1 MKIKNIYK
9 GMILATTL
17 IIGMWVSGC
26 KKGTLDAIKPTGTP
40 TTTNFWKTADDAQQ
54 AANGLYDLQSNDED
68 LYGRGFFWFIDA
80 SDDMVVGRTSA
91 DRENIKNFVCTGNE
105 QSIYAPWSAHFEVM
119 KRAND
124 IIANVPGINMDQA
137 TKNFILGQA
146 YFIHA
151 TMHLEIA
158 DLYGSATQG
167 APVQNRANPLAFP
180 LQLPSVKDNYAYII
194 ADLKK
199 AATLLPY
206 LNQLAVTDYGRAH
219 KTAAWAYLAKAYLH
233 AKDYPNA
240 EKYADSVILS
250 GKHALLPNYAD
261 VFKIAN
267 NYSSEYIWSV
277 ASSQYGESILPG
289 AMLENKGWGLYN
301 GFGYYQPT
309 KELVDE
315 FEPGDKRLAATIL
328 KKGDTFQYFGQT
340 YTYPIGGVSNS
351 LTGYQFNKY
360 MEPFS
365 YAGGIHVSTNG
376 NEPSTDLN
384 VPLLRYAEVIL
395 IKAEAEIMQGKSGDA
410 EINMIRQ
417 RAGLAPVSGATMVNL
432 KHERR
437 VELAGEWSD
446 RNFDLVRWGDAQ
458 AVYAKPLH
466 GSDGSV
472 VWPARNFVPARDNV
486 WPIPPNDIQISQG
499 QLKQNAGW

>member
-1 MKIKNIYK
+1 MKFIK
-9 GMILATTL
+9 
-17 IIGMWVSGC
+17 IISKCLLVLSVAAFIQGC
-26 KKGTLDAIKPTGTP
+26 KKSTLDNIKPTGTP
-40 TTTNFWKTADDAQQ
+40 TTSNFWKTAADAQQ
-54 AANGLYDLQSNDED
+54 AANGLYEKQSNSED
-68 LYGRGFFWFIDA
+68 MYGRGFFWFINA
-80 SDDMVVGRTSA
+80 SDDMVVGRTSG

-105 QSIYAPWSAHFEVM
+105 GSIYAPWQLHFVVM

-124 IIANVPGINMDQA
+124 VIANVPVINMDQA

-146 YFIHA
+146 YFVHA
-151 TMHLEIA
+151 VMHLEIA
-158 DLYGSATQG
+158 DLYGSDKLG
-167 APVQNRANPLAFP
+167 APLQSRDNPLAFP
-180 LQLPSVKDNYAYII
+180 SQLPSVKDNYAYIT

-199 AATLLPY
+199 AAALLPY
-206 LNQLAVTDYGRAH
+206 FDKLAATDRGRAH

-233 AKDYPNA
+233 AKDYANA
-240 EKYADSVILS
+240 EKYADSVITS
-250 GKHALLPNYAD
+250 GKHALLSNYAD

-267 NYSSEYIWSV
+267 NYSSEYVWSV
-277 ASSQYGESILPG
+277 ASSLNGQSILPG

-301 GFGYYQPT
+301 GFGYFQPT

-315 FEPGDKRLAATIL
+315 FETGDKRLAATIL
-328 KKGDTFQYFGQT
+328 KKDDTFPYFGQT
-340 YTYPIGGVSNS
+340 YTYPIGGKSNS

-365 YAGGIHVSTNG
+365 YAGGIHISPNG
-376 NEPSTDLN
+376 DEPSTDLN

-395 IKAEAEIMQGKSGDA
+395 IKAEAKLMQGKNADT
-410 EINMIRQ
+410 EINLVRQ
-417 RAGLAPVSGATMVNL
+417 RAGLAAITGATMANL

-458 AVYAKPLH
+458 ATYAKPLH
-466 GSDGSV
+466 GATGSV
-472 VWPARNFVPARDNV
+472 VWKARNFDPARDNV
-486 WPIPPNDIQISQG
+486 WPIPPKDIQISQG

>member
-1 MKIKNIYK
+1 MKIKNIVIK
-9 GMILATTL
+9 SALAIMATL
-17 IIGMWVSGC
+17 LVQGC
-26 KKGTLDAIKPTGTP
+26 KKGTLDNIKPTGTP
-40 TTTNFWKTADDAQQ
+40 TTANFWKTADDAQQ
-54 AANGLYDLQSNDED
+54 AANGLYEKQSSSED
-68 LYGRGFFWFIDA
+68 MYGRGFFWFINA

-91 DRENIKNFVCTGNE
+91 DRENIKNFICTGNE
-105 QSIYAPWSAHFEVM
+105 SSIYQPWSLHFVVM

-124 IIANVPGINMDQA
+124 VIANVPAINMDQA
-137 TKNFILGQA
+137 TKNFIIGQA
-146 YFIHA
+146 YFVHA
-151 TMHLEIA
+151 VMHLEIA
-158 DLYGSATQG
+158 DLYGSDKQG
-167 APVQNRANPLAFP
+167 APLQNRANPLAYP
-180 LQLPSVKDNYAYII
+180 AQQPSVKDNYAYII

-199 AATLLPY
+199 AANLLPY
-206 LNQLAVTDYGRAH
+206 FDKLAPADYGRAH

-233 AKDYPNA
+233 AKDYANA

-250 GKHALLPNYAD
+250 GKHTLLTNYAD

-267 NYSSEYIWSV
+267 NWSSEYIWSV
-277 ASSQYGESILPG
+277 ASGLNGQSILPG

-301 GFGYYQPT
+301 GFGYFQPT

-315 FEPGDKRLAATIL
+315 FETGDKRLTTTIL
-328 KKGDTFQYFGQT
+328 KNGDSFPYFGQT
-340 YTYPIGGVSNS
+340 YTYPIGGKTNS

-365 YAGGIHVSTNG
+365 YAGGIHVSPNG
-376 NEPSTDLN
+376 DEPSTDLN

-395 IKAEAEIMQGKSGDA
+395 FKAEAEIMQGKNADK

-417 RAGLAPVSGATMVNL
+417 RAGLKPVSNATLKDL

-458 AVYAKPLH
+458 AAYAKPLH
-466 GSDGSV
+466 GADGSV
-472 VWPARNFVPARDNV
+472 VWKARNFDPARDNV
-486 WPIPPNDIQISQG
+486 WPIPPKDIQISQG

>member
-1 MKIKNIYK
+1 
-9 GMILATTL
+9 
-17 IIGMWVSGC
+17 
-26 KKGTLDAIKPTGTP
+26 
-40 TTTNFWKTADDAQQ
+40 
-54 AANGLYDLQSNDED
+54 
-68 LYGRGFFWFIDA
+68 
-80 SDDMVVGRTSA
+80 RTSA

-105 QSIYAPWSAHFEVM
+105 NSIYAPWSLHFVVM

-124 IIANVPGINMDQA
+124 IIANVPGISMDQD

-146 YFIHA
+146 YFVHA
-151 TMHLEIA
+151 VMHLEIA
-158 DLYGSATQG
+158 DLYGTDKQG
-167 APVQNRANPLAFP
+167 APVQNRTNPIAFP
-180 LQLPSVKDNYAYII
+180 AQLPSVKDNYAYIV

-199 AATLLPY
+199 AASLLPY
-206 LNQLAVTDYGRAH
+206 FDKLAKTDYGRAH
-219 KTAAWAYLAKAYLH
+219 KTAAWAYLAKTYLH
-233 AKDYPNA
+233 AKDYANA

-277 ASSQYGESILPG
+277 ASSLNGQSILPG

-301 GFGYYQPT
+301 GFGYFQPT

-315 FEPGDKRLAATIL
+315 FESGDKRLPVTIL
-328 KKGDTFQYFGQT
+328 KSGDTFQYFGQT
-340 YTYPIGGVSNS
+340 YTYPIGGKSNS

-365 YAGGIHVSTNG
+365 YAGGIHVSPNG
-376 NEPSTDLN
+376 DEPSTDLN
-384 VPLLRYAEVIL
+384 VPLLRYAEILL
-395 IKAEAEIMQGKSGDA
+395 IKAEAQIMQGKNGDA
-410 EINMIRQ
+410 ALNLVRQ
-417 RAGLAPVSGATMVNL
+417 RAGLSPVSGATMANL

-458 AVYAKPLH
+458 ATYAKPLH
-466 GSDGSV
+466 GANGSV
-472 VWPARNFVPARDNV
+472 VWKARNFDPARDNV
-486 WPIPPNDIQISQG
+486 WPIPPKDIQISQG

>member
-1 MKIKNIYK
+1 MKIKDIYIK
-9 GMILATTL
+9 AFLSVAIIALAQ
-17 IIGMWVSGC
+17 SC
-26 KKGTLDAIKPTGTP
+26 KKGTLDNIKPTGSP
-40 TTTNFWKTADDAQQ
+40 TSTNFWKTADDARL
-54 AANGLYDLQSNDED
+54 AANGLYEIQSNSED
-68 LYGRGFFWFIDA
+68 MYGRGFFWFIDA

-105 QSIYAPWSAHFEVM
+105 SSIYAPWQQHFVIM

-124 IIANVPGINMDQA
+124 VIANVPAINMDQK

-146 YFIHA
+146 YLIHA
-151 TMHLEIA
+151 VTHLEIA
-158 DLYGSATQG
+158 DLYGSDKQG
-167 APVQNRANPLAFP
+167 APLLNRANPLAFP
-180 LQLPSVKDNYAYII
+180 AQLASVKDNYAYIE

-199 AATLLPY
+199 AANLLPY
-206 LNQLAVTDYGRAH
+206 FDELAQADYGRAH
-219 KTAAWAYLAKAYLH
+219 KTAAWAYLAKTYLH

-267 NYSSEYIWSV
+267 NYSTEYIWSV
-277 ASSQYGESILPG
+277 ASNLNGQSILPG

-301 GFGYYQPT
+301 GFGYFQPT

-315 FEPGDKRLAATIL
+315 FETGDKRLPATIL
-328 KKGDTFQYFGQT
+328 QHGDSFQYFGQT
-340 YTYPIGGVSNS
+340 YTYPIGGKSNS
-351 LTGYQFNKY
+351 RTGYQFNKY

-365 YAGGIHVSTNG
+365 YAGGIHVSPNG
-376 NEPSTDLN
+376 DEPSTDLN
-384 VPLLRYAEVIL
+384 VPLLRYAEIIL
-395 IKAEAEIMQGKSGDA
+395 IKAEAELMQGKSADA
-410 EINMIRQ
+410 EINLIRA
-417 RAGLAPVSGATMVNL
+417 RAGLAPVSGATITNL

-437 VELAGEWSD
+437 CELAGEWSD

-458 AVYAKPLH
+458 ATYAQPLH
-466 GSDGSV
+466 GADGSV
-472 VWPARNFVPARDNV
+472 VWKARAFDPARDNV
-486 WPIPPNDIQISQG
+486 WPIPPKDIQISQG

>member
-1 MKIKNIYK
+1 MKFKNIVK
-9 GMILATTL
+9 GLLGVMVIILAQ
-17 IIGMWVSGC
+17 SC
-26 KKGTLDAIKPTGTP
+26 KKSTLDNIKPTGTP
-40 TTTNFWKTADDAQQ
+40 TSTNFWKNASDAQA
-54 AANGLYDLQSNDED
+54 AANGLYEKQSNSED
-68 LYGRGFFWFIDA
+68 MYGRGYFWLINA

-105 QSIYAPWSAHFEVM
+105 SSIYNPWSLHFVVM

-124 IIANVPGINMDQA
+124 VIANVPGITMDQA

-146 YFIHA
+146 YLVHA
-151 TMHLEIA
+151 VMHLEIA
-158 DLYGSATQG
+158 DLYGTDKQG
-167 APVQNRANPLAFP
+167 APLQNRANPIAFP
-180 LQLPSVKDNYAYII
+180 VQLASVKDNYAYIE

-199 AATLLPY
+199 AASLLPY
-206 LNQLAVTDYGRAH
+206 FDKLAATDRGRAH
-219 KTAAWAYLAKAYLH
+219 KTAAWAYLAKTYLH
-233 AKDYPNA
+233 AKDYANA

-250 GKHALLPNYAD
+250 GKHALLANYAD

-267 NYSSEYIWSV
+267 NYSSEYVWSV
-277 ASSQYGESILPG
+277 ASSLNGQSILPG

-301 GFGYYQPT
+301 GFGYFQPT

-315 FEPGDKRLAATIL
+315 FETGDKRLATTIL
-328 KKGDTFQYFGQT
+328 KNGDTFQYFGQT
-340 YTYPIGGVSNS
+340 YTYPIGGKSNS

-365 YAGGIHVSTNG
+365 YAGGMHVSPNG
-376 NEPSTDLN
+376 DEPSTDLN
-384 VPLLRYAEVIL
+384 VPLLRYAEILL
-395 IKAEAEIMQGKSGDA
+395 IKAEAQIMQGKNGDA
-410 EINMIRQ
+410 ALNQVRV
-417 RAGLAPVSGATMVNL
+417 RAGLAPKSGATMADL

-458 AVYAKPLH
+458 ATYAKPLH
-466 GSDGSV
+466 GANGSV
-472 VWPARNFVPARDNV
+472 VWKARNFDPARDNV
-486 WPIPPNDIQISQG
+486 WPIPPKDIQISQG

>member
-1 MKIKNIYK
+1 MKFKNIISK
-9 GMILATTL
+9 GLMGVMIIALAQ
-17 IIGMWVSGC
+17 SC
-26 KKGTLDAIKPTGTP
+26 KKGTLDNIKPAGSP
-40 TTTNFWKTADDAQQ
+40 TTANFWKTADDAQA
-54 AANGLYDLQSNDED
+54 AANGLYEKQSNSED
-68 LYGRGFFWFIDA
+68 LYGRGFFWFINA

-91 DRENIKNFVCTGNE
+91 DRENIKNFICTGNE
-105 QSIYAPWSAHFEVM
+105 SSIYAPWQLHFVVM

-124 IIANVPGINMDQA
+124 VINNVPNINMDAA

-151 TMHLEIA
+151 VMHLEIA
-158 DLYGSATQG
+158 DLYGSDKQG
-167 APVQNRANPLAFP
+167 APLQNRANPLAFP
-180 LQLPSVKDNYAYII
+180 AQLPSVKDNYAYIE

-199 AATLLPY
+199 AASLLPY
-206 LNQLAVTDYGRAH
+206 FDKLAAADKGRAH
-219 KTAAWAYLAKAYLH
+219 KTAAYAYLAKTYLH
-233 AKDYPNA
+233 AKDYANA

-250 GKHALLPNYAD
+250 GKHALLSNYAD

-277 ASSQYGESILPG
+277 ASNLNGQSILPG

-315 FEPGDKRLAATIL
+315 FEAGDKRLPATIL
-328 KKGDTFQYFGQT
+328 QKGDSFQYFGQT
-340 YTYPIGGVSNS
+340 YTYPIGGKSNS

-365 YAGGIHVSTNG
+365 YAGGIHVSPNG
-376 NEPSTDLN
+376 DEPSTDLN
-384 VPLLRYAEVIL
+384 VPLLRYAEILL
-395 IKAEAEIMQGKSGDA
+395 IKAEAQIMQGKNGDA
-410 EINMIRQ
+410 ALNQVRV
-417 RAGLAPVSGATMVNL
+417 RAGLPTITNATMANL

-458 AVYAKPLH
+458 AIYAKPLH
-466 GSDGSV
+466 GSDGSI
-472 VWPARNFVPARDNV
+472 VWKARNFDPARDNI
-486 WPIPPNDIQISQG
+486 WPIPPKDIQISQG

>member
-1 MKIKNIYK
+1 MKFKNIYTCT
-9 GMILATTL
+9 ILSIIIL
-17 IIGMWVSGC
+17 IAVQGC
-26 KKGTLDAIKPTGTP
+26 KKGTLDNIKPTGTP
-40 TTTNFWKTADDAQQ
+40 TTANFWKTASDAQQ
-54 AANGLYDLQSNDED
+54 AANGLYELQSNSED
-68 LYGRGFFWFIDA
+68 MYGRGFFWFIDA
-80 SDDMVVGRTSA
+80 SDDMVVGRTSS

-105 QSIYAPWSAHFEVM
+105 SSIYAPWSLHFVVM

-124 IIANVPGINMDQA
+124 IINNVSAINMDQA

-151 TMHLEIA
+151 VMHLEIA
-158 DLYGSATQG
+158 DLYGSNTQG
-167 APVQNRANPLAFP
+167 APLQNRTNPIAFP
-180 LQLPSVKDNYAYII
+180 SQPASVKDNYAYII
-194 ADLKK
+194 SDLKK
-199 AATLLPY
+199 AASLLPY
-206 LNQLAVTDYGRAH
+206 FDKLAPSDYGRAH

-233 AKDYPNA
+233 AKDYANA

-250 GKHALLPNYAD
+250 GKHQLLGNYAD

-277 ASSQYGESILPG
+277 ASSSNGQSILPG

-301 GFGYYQPT
+301 GFGYFQPT

-315 FEPGDKRLAATIL
+315 FETGDKRLQTTIL
-328 KKGDTFQYFGQT
+328 KQGDTFQYFGQT
-340 YTYPIGGVSNS
+340 YTYPIGGKSNS

-365 YAGGIHVSTNG
+365 YAGGIHVSPNG
-376 NEPSTDLN
+376 DEPSTDLN
-384 VPLLRYAEVIL
+384 VPLLRYAEIIL
-395 IKAEAEIMQGKSGDA
+395 FKAEAEIMQSKSGDA
-410 EINMIRQ
+410 EINLIRQ
-417 RAGLAPVSGATMVNL
+417 RAGLTPISGASMANL

-437 VELAGEWSD
+437 CELAGEWSD

-458 AVYAKPLH
+458 LTYAKPLH
-466 GSDGSV
+466 GANGSI

-486 WPIPPNDIQISQG
+486 WPIPPKDIQISQG